1 MKLNE
6 NKPAIRARVKLNIKD
21 DIPAEIISYTG
32 LVDNKE
38 HIAIVFNSADKQQKS
53 PLVRVHSECLTGDL
67 FHSSRCDCGEQ
78 LDESISIMKDKGGVI
93 LYLRQ
98 EGRGIGLYNKL
109 DAYLFQEQGIDT
121 YEANRKLGFDDDERN
136 YDDAINML
144 KAMKVSSIHLLT
156 NNPLKIDAIGKEIF
170 IESIQ
175 NTKTYLKR
183 DNKHYLLAKYE
194 LSDHQLETSLI

>member
-1 MKLNE
+1 MTLKE
-6 NKPAIRARVKLNIKD
+6 DAPAIRARVKLNIKD
-21 DIPAEIISYTG
+21 DIPAEILSYTG

-78 LDESISIMKDKGGVI
+78 LDESINIMKDKGGII

-109 DAYLFQEQGIDT
+109 DAYLFQEKGIDT
-121 YEANRKLGFDDDERN
+121 YEANRKLGFNDDERN

-144 KAMKVSSIHLLT
+144 KAMKVLSIHLLT

-170 IESIQ
+170 VESIQ

-183 DNKHYLLAKYE
+183 DNKNYLLAKYE

>member
-1 MKLNE
+1 MTLKE
-6 NKPAIRARVKLNIKD
+6 DAPAIRARVKLNIKD
-21 DIPAEIISYTG
+21 DIPAEILSYTG

-78 LDESISIMKDKGGVI
+78 LDESINIMKDKGGII

-109 DAYLFQEQGIDT
+109 DAYLFQEKGIDT
-121 YEANRKLGFDDDERN
+121 YEANRKLGFNDDERN

-170 IESIQ
+170 VESIQ

-183 DNKHYLLAKYE
+183 DNKNYLLAKYE
-194 LSDHQLETSLI
+194 LSDHQLEASLI

>member
-1 MKLNE
+1 MTLNA
-6 NKPAIRARVKLNIKD
+6 NIPAIRARVKLSIKD
-21 DIPAEIISYTG
+21 DIPAEIISFSG
-32 LVDNKE
+32 LVDDKE

-78 LDESISIMKDKGGVI
+78 LDESISIMKDKGGII

-109 DAYLFQEQGIDT
+109 DSYLFQEQGIDT

-144 KAMKVSSIHLLT
+144 KAMKVSSLHLLT
-156 NNPLKIDAIGKEIF
+156 NNPLKIEAIGKEIF
-170 IESIQ
+170 VESVQ
-175 NTKTYLKR
+175 NTKTYLKK
-183 DNKHYLLAKYE
+183 DNKNYLLAKYE
-194 LSDHQLETSLI
+194 ISDHQLEASII

>member
-1 MKLNE
+1 MTLKE
-6 NKPAIRARVKLNIKD
+6 DAPAIRARVKLNIKD
-21 DIPAEIISYTG
+21 DIPAEILSYIG

-78 LDESISIMKDKGGVI
+78 LDESINIMKDKGGII

-109 DAYLFQEQGIDT
+109 DAYLFQEKGIDT
-121 YEANRKLGFDDDERN
+121 YEANRKLGFNDDERN

-170 IESIQ
+170 VESIQ

-183 DNKHYLLAKYE
+183 DNKNYLLAKYE

>member
-1 MKLNE
+1 MTLNE
-6 NKPAIRARVKLNIKD
+6 SIPAIRARVKLSIKE
-21 DIPAEIISYTG
+21 DIPAEIISFTG
-32 LVDNKE
+32 LVDDKE
-38 HIAIVFNSADKQQKS
+38 HIAIVFKSADKQQKS
-53 PLVRVHSECLTGDL
+53 PLVRVHSECLTSDL

-78 LDESISIMKDKGGVI
+78 LDESINIMKDNGGII

-121 YEANRKLGFDDDERN
+121 YEANRKLGFNDDERN

-144 KAMKVSSIHLLT
+144 KALNVSSLHLLT
-156 NNPLKIDAIGKEIF
+156 NNPLKIDAIGKEIS

-175 NTKTYLKR
+175 NTKTYLKK
-183 DNKHYLLAKYE
+183 DNKNYLLAKYE
-194 LSDHQLETSLI
+194 LSDHQLESSLI

>member
-6 NKPAIRARVKLNIKD
+6 NVPAIRARIKLSIKD
-21 DIPAEIISYTG
+21 DIPAEIISFTG
-32 LVDNKE
+32 LVDDKE

-78 LDESISIMKDKGGVI
+78 LDESISVMKNNGGVI

-121 YEANRKLGFDDDERN
+121 YEANRKLGFNDDDRN

-144 KAMKVSSIHLLT
+144 KALNVSSVHLLT
-156 NNPLKIDAIGKEIF
+156 NNPLKIEAIGKEIF
-170 IESIQ
+170 VESVQ

-183 DNKHYLLAKYE
+183 DNKNYLLAKYE

>member
-1 MKLNE
+1 MTLKE
-6 NKPAIRARVKLNIKD
+6 DAPAIRARVKLNIKD
-21 DIPAEIISYTG
+21 DIPAEILSYTG

-78 LDESISIMKDKGGVI
+78 LDESINIMKDKGGII

-109 DAYLFQEQGIDT
+109 DAYLFQEKGIDT
-121 YEANRKLGFDDDERN
+121 YEANRKLGFNDDERN

-170 IESIQ
+170 VESIQ

-183 DNKHYLLAKYE
+183 DNKNYLLAKYE

>member
-6 NKPAIRARVKLNIKD
+6 NIPAIRARVKLSIKD
-21 DIPAEIISYTG
+21 DIPAEIISFTG
-32 LVDNKE
+32 LVDGKE
-38 HIAIVFNSADKQQKS
+38 HIAIVFKSADKQQKS

-78 LDESISIMKDKGGVI
+78 LDESISIMKNNGGVI

-109 DAYLFQEQGIDT
+109 DAYLFQAQGIDT
-121 YEANRKLGFDDDERN
+121 YEANRKLGFNDDDRN

-144 KAMKVSSIHLLT
+144 KALKVSSLHLLT
-156 NNPLKIDAIGKEIF
+156 NNPLKIEAIGKEIF

-183 DNKHYLLAKYE
+183 DNKNYLLAKYE
-194 LSDHQLETSLI
+194 LSDHQLEKSLI

>member
-1 MKLNE
+1 MLNE
-6 NKPAIRARVKLNIKD
+6 NIPAIRARVKLSIKD
-21 DIPAEIISYTG
+21 DIPAEIISFTD
-32 LVDNKE
+32 LVDDKE
-38 HIAIVFNSADKQQKS
+38 HIAIVFKSADKQQKS

-78 LDESISIMKDKGGVI
+78 LDESINIMKDNGGII

-109 DAYLFQEQGIDT
+109 DAYIFQEQGVDT
-121 YEANRKLGFDDDERN
+121 YAANRKLGFNDDDRN

-144 KAMKVSSIHLLT
+144 KAMQVSSLHLLT
-156 NNPLKIDAIGKEIF
+156 NNPLKIKAIGKEIF

-175 NTKTYLKR
+175 NTKTYVKK
-183 DNKHYLLAKYE
+183 DNKNYLLAKYE
-194 LSDHQLETSLI
+194 ISDHQLETSII

>member
-6 NKPAIRARVKLNIKD
+6 NVPAIRARVKLSIKD
-21 DIPAEIISYTG
+21 DIPAEIISFTG
-32 LVDNKE
+32 LVDDKE
-38 HIAIVFNSADKQQKS
+38 HIAIVFNRADKQQES

-78 LDESISIMKDKGGVI
+78 LDESISIMKDKGGII

-109 DAYLFQEQGIDT
+109 DSYLFQQQGIDT
-121 YEANRKLGFDDDERN
+121 YEANRKLGFNDDDRN

-144 KAMKVSSIHLLT
+144 KAMEVSSIHLLT
-156 NNPLKIDAIGKEIF
+156 NNPLKIEAIGKEIF
-170 IESIQ
+170 VESIQ
-175 NTKTYLKR
+175 NTKTYVKK
-183 DNKHYLLAKYE
+183 DNKNYLLAKYE
-194 LSDHQLETSLI
+194 ISDHQLETSII